1 MPLLSEE
8 NCGGSCLKEEA
19 APIMSRRFF
28 LRACLTNMKEGEKAD
43 GQKLLVPDI
52 SENCFVSHS

>member
-43 GQKLLVPDI
+43 VTVKGGVG
-52 SENCFVSHS
+52 VR